1 MAYGSAGHQLARSD
15 HPGLYESAVGEVCCF
30 KTFCSDHPGLYES
43 AVGKVCR
50 SDHPGLDQSAVG
62 KVCWLR
68 WLHGRMRLQL
78 MFSLYPKDVI

>member
-50 SDHPGLDQSAVG
+50 SDHPGLYESAVG
-62 KVCWLR
+62 KACWLQR
-68 WLHGRMRLQL
+68 LHGPLRSRLA
-78 MFSLYPKDVI
+78 FPR